1 MEDKVLMDE
10 DRRSRIIVRT
20 SIIGILVNVLLASLK
35 AFVGVIVGSI
45 AVILDAI
52 NNLSDALSSVVTIL
66 GAKLANKKP
75 DKKHPLGYGRIEYIS
90 AMIVSAIVLYAGVT
104 AMVESIKKI
113 IEPTDASYSTI
124 SLVLIGVFVLT
135 KIILGKYVTSQ
146 GKKAG
151 SSSLVASGKDALFD
165 AILSFSV
172 LVCAI
177 INLTLHFSL
186 EAYVGIIIS
195 VFIIKSAI
203 EMMLETINDI
213 LGRRVESDLSK
224 QIKEI
229 VTSVEGVLGAYDLLV
244 NNYGPNKDYASIHIE
259 VADTLTASE
268 IDEIM
273 RNVQAKVY
281 QETNIVLSGISIY
294 STNTKDPDII
304 KIKEKIKNI
313 AFSHEGV
320 LEFHGFYINKEEKDI
335 RFDIV
340 MSFTIDHKETVNLIC
355 NEIKELYPDYSIYIV
370 PDVDLSDWFMEERW
384 KN

>member
-35 AFVGVIVGSI
+35 AVVGIIVGSI

-186 EAYVGIIIS
+186 EAYVGVIIS

-224 QIKEI
+224 KIKEI

-259 VADTLTASE
+259 VADTLTAPK

-281 QETNIVLSGISIY
+281 QETKIVLSGISIY

-304 KIKEKIKNI
+304 NIKEKIKKI

-370 PDVDLSDWFMEERW
+370 PDVDLSD
-384 KN
+384 

>member
-1 MEDKVLMDE
+1 
-10 DRRSRIIVRT
+10 
-20 SIIGILVNVLLASLK
+20 
-35 AFVGVIVGSI
+35 
-45 AVILDAI
+45 
-52 NNLSDALSSVVTIL
+52 
-66 GAKLANKKP
+66 
-75 DKKHPLGYGRIEYIS
+75 
-90 AMIVSAIVLYAGVT
+90 MI
-104 AMVESIKKI
+104 
-113 IEPTDASYSTI
+113 
-124 SLVLIGVFVLT
+124 VFVLT

-186 EAYVGIIIS
+186 EAYVGVIIS

-224 QIKEI
+224 KIKEI

-259 VADTLTASE
+259 VADTLTAPK

-281 QETNIVLSGISIY
+281 QETKIVLSGISIY

-304 KIKEKIKNI
+304 NIKEKIKKI

-320 LEFHGFYINKEEKDI
+320 LE
-335 RFDIV
+335 
-340 MSFTIDHKETVNLIC
+340 SFQL
-355 NEIKELYPDYSIYIV
+355 LY
-370 PDVDLSDWFMEERW
+370 
-384 KN
+384 

>member
-1 MEDKVLMDE
+1 MDE

-35 AFVGVIVGSI
+35 AVVGIIVGSI

-186 EAYVGIIIS
+186 EAYVGVIIS

-268 IDEIM
+268 IDDIM

-281 QETNIVLSGISIY
+281 QETKIVLSGISIY